1 MKVKNSSF
9 LLFTLSLTGKSNL
22 CFQVA
27 HLAADGEKQE
37 QYVIFLPPSYVLQI
51 NMVEITHTKCEEETK
66 LFCPVLECQAEQVCT
81 AGFSLPGNS
90 YIGVR
95 IQAV

>member
-51 NMVEITHTKCEEETK
+51 NMVEITHTKCEEETNYSAPCWSVRQNRSA
-66 LFCPVLECQAEQVCT
+66 LQGFPSQVT
-81 AGFSLPGNS
+81 PTL
-90 YIGVR
+90 V
-95 IQAV
+95 